1 MLPIMPATIN
11 FKRID
16 GNEILQGSDWYIEMT
31 LVDRVAGVDT
41 PINLTGYTGTC
52 QIREDA
58 TSETTVAEPTITILD
73 GAGGSFSISLSEIET
88 AAIPTTG
95 LTHKEVTRYQY
106 EVQLDDGAGGI
117 YRALQ
122 GYVEVSPTVIKDEVL

>member
-1 MLPIMPATIN
+1 MLPITPATIN
-11 FKRID
+11 FKQID

-52 QIREDA
+52 QIRESA
-58 TSETTVAEPTITILD
+58 TSEIAVAEPTITILD
-73 GAGGSFSISLSEIET
+73 GPGGTFSISLSETETATIET
-88 AAIPTTG
+88 TG
-95 LTHKEVTRYQY
+95 QTFKNVTRYQY
-106 EVQLDDGAGGI
+106 EVQLNDGQGGV

-122 GYVEVSPTVIKDEVL
+122 GYVEVSPSIIKEVL